1 MAQIIRL
8 KRNLAGGNKPTTSDL
23 AIGELAINV
32 HDGKIFLRKSGSAG
46 EGDNV
51 KEIVTLDHEG
61 TLSGS
66 LNLTGSIT
74 ASYFVGDGSQLTNIT
89 VAQNATVKQT
99 FTNSDTWSVQHNLST
114 PNAIVQIYDSSDF
127 QMIPQTLQIIDDDN
141 VRATFP
147 TIQSGY
153 VVVAR
158 GGQIVSGS
166 VDVENIAGLDAKVLA
181 EMNEVGVFSGSEQ
194 ITLTGDV
201 TGTGA
206 ATVIGT
212 VDGETF

>member
-1 MAQIIRL
+1 MAQIIKL
-8 KRNLAGGNKPTTSDL
+8 KRSLTAGSKPTTSNL
-23 AIGELAINV
+23 GEGELAMNV
-32 HDGKIFLRKSGSAG
+32 TDGKLFLRKSGSAG
-46 EGDNV
+46 DNI
-51 KEIVTLDHEG
+51 KEVVTLDHDG

-66 LNLTGSIT
+66 LSIVGIIS
-74 ASYFVGDGSQLTNIT
+74 ASAFQGDGSALTNIT

-99 FTNSDTWSVQHNLST
+99 FTNSLTWSVQHNLST
-114 PNAIVQIYDSSDF
+114 PNAIVQVYDANDF
-127 QMIPQTLQIIDDDN
+127 QMIPGTLQIIDDDN

-166 VDVENIAGLDAKVLA
+166 VDVENIAGFDAKVLT
-181 EMNEVGVFSGSEQ
+181 ELNEVGVFSGSEQ

>member
-1 MAQIIRL
+1 M
-8 KRNLAGGNKPTTSDL
+8 
-23 AIGELAINV
+23 NV
-32 HDGKIFLRKSGSAG
+32 HDGKVFLRKSGSAG

-66 LNLTGSIT
+66 LSVVGIIS
-74 ASYFVGDGSQLTNIT
+74 ASAFQGDGSALTNIS
-89 VAQNATVKQT
+89 VSQNATVKQT
-99 FTNSDTWSVQHNLST
+99 FTNADTWSVEHNLST
-114 PNAIVQIYDSSDF
+114 PNAIVQVYDANDF
-127 QMIPQTLQIIDDDN
+127 QMIPSTLQIIDDDN

-166 VDVENIAGLDAKVLA
+166 VDVENIAGLGQSITDGV
-181 EMNEVGVFSGSEQ
+181 NDRGVFSGSAQ
-194 ITLTGDV
+194 VSLSGDV
-201 TGTGA
+201 TGTAA

-212 VDGETF
+212 VDGDIF

>member
-1 MAQIIRL
+1 MAQIIKL
-8 KRNLAGGNKPTTSDL
+8 KRSLTAGSKPTTSNL
-23 AIGELAINV
+23 GEGELAMNV
-32 HDGKIFLRKSGSAG
+32 TDGKLFLRKSGSAG
-46 EGDNV
+46 DNI
-51 KEIVTLDHEG
+51 KEVVTLDHDG

-66 LNLTGSIT
+66 LNITGSIT
-74 ASYFVGDGSQLTNIT
+74 A
-89 VAQNATVKQT
+89 
-99 FTNSDTWSVQHNLST
+99 ST
-114 PNAIVQIYDSSDF
+114 PNAIVQVYDANDF
-127 QMIPQTLQIIDDDN
+127 QMIPGTLQIIDDDN
-141 VRATFP
+141 IRATFP
-147 TIQSGY
+147 TAQSGY

-166 VDVENIAGLDAKVLA
+166 VDVENIAGLSGQVTANVNAL
-181 EMNEVGVFSGSEQ
+181 GVFSSSAQ

>member
-1 MAQIIRL
+1 MAQIIKL
-8 KRNLAGGNKPTTSDL
+8 KRSLSAGSKPATTDL
-23 AIGELAINV
+23 SIGELAMNV
-32 HDGKIFLRKSGSAG
+32 TDGKVFLRKSGSA
-46 EGDNV
+46 GDNV
-51 KEIVTLDHEG
+51 KEIVTLDHAG

-66 LNLTGSIT
+66 LNITGSIT
-74 ASYFVGDGSQLTNIT
+74 ASAFVGDGSGLTNIT
-89 VAQNATVKQT
+89 VSQNATVKQS
-99 FTNSDTWSVQHNLST
+99 FTNADTWSVQHNLST
-114 PNAIVQIYDSSDF
+114 PNAIVQIYDSNNF
-127 QMIPQTLQIIDDDN
+127 QMIPATLQIIDDDN

-166 VDVENIAGLDAKVLA
+166 VDVENIAGLA
-181 EMNEVGVFSGSEQ
+181 GVVEEEIDKKALFSGSAQ
-194 ITLTGDV
+194 ITLSGDV
-201 TGTGA
+201 TGTAA

>member
-1 MAQIIRL
+1 MAQIIKL

-23 AIGELAINV
+23 AIGELGMNV
-32 HDGKIFLRKSGSAG
+32 HDGKVFLRKSGSAG
-46 EGDNV
+46 EGDNI

-66 LNLTGSIT
+66 LSVVGIIS
-74 ASYFVGDGSQLTNIT
+74 ASAFQGDGSALTNIS
-89 VAQNATVKQT
+89 VSQNATVKQT
-99 FTNSDTWSVQHNLST
+99 FTNADTWSVEHNLST
-114 PNAIVQIYDSSDF
+114 PNAIVQVYDANDF
-127 QMIPQTLQIIDDDN
+127 QMIPSTLQIIDDDN

-166 VDVENIAGLDAKVLA
+166 VDVENIAGLSGQVTANVNAL
-181 EMNEVGVFSGSEQ
+181 GVFSQSAQ
-194 ITLTGDV
+194 VALSGDV
-201 TGTGA
+201 TGTAA

-212 VDGETF
+212 VDGDTF

>member
-1 MAQIIRL
+1 MAQIIKL
-8 KRNLAGGNKPTTSDL
+8 KRSIAAGSKPTTSDL
-23 AIGELAINV
+23 AIGELAMNV
-32 HDGKIFLRKSGSAG
+32 TDGKVFLRKSGSAG
-46 EGDNV
+46 DNV
-51 KEIVTLDHEG
+51 KELVTLDHDG

-66 LNLTGSIT
+66 LNITGSIT
-74 ASYFVGDGSQLTNIT
+74 ASAFVGDGSRLTNIT
-89 VAQNATVKQT
+89 VSQNATVKKQ
-99 FTNSDTWSVQHNLST
+99 FTNSVSWSVDHNLST
-114 PNAIVQIYDSSDF
+114 PNAIIQAYDSTNY
-127 QMIPQTLQIIDDDN
+127 QIIPESVLIIDDDN
-141 VRATFP
+141 IRATFP
-147 TIQSGY
+147 TAQSGY

-166 VDVENIAGLDAKVLA
+166 VDVENIAGLSGQVTANVNAL
-181 EMNEVGVFSGSEQ
+181 GVFSSSAQ

>member
-1 MAQIIRL
+1 MCIR
-8 KRNLAGGNKPTTSDL
+8 D
-23 AIGELAINV
+23 
-32 HDGKIFLRKSGSAG
+32 SA
-46 EGDNV
+46 
-51 KEIVTLDHEG
+51 G

-74 ASYFVGDGSQLTNIT
+74 ASAFKGDGSGLTNIT
-89 VAQNATVKQT
+89 VAQNATVKQS
-99 FTNSDTWSVQHNLST
+99 FTNADTWSVEHNLST
-114 PNAIVQIYDSSDF
+114 PNAIVQIYDSNNF
-127 QMIPQTLQIIDDDN
+127 QMIPSTLQIIDDDN

-153 VVVAR
+153 AVVAR

-166 VDVENIAGLDAKVLA
+166 VDVENIAGLGAQIEKELNDKA
-181 EMNEVGVFSGSEQ
+181 MFSGSAQ
-194 ITLTGDV
+194 IALAGDV
-201 TGTGA
+201 TGTAA

>member
-1 MAQIIRL
+1 MAQIIKL
-8 KRNLAGGNKPTTSDL
+8 KRNIAGGNVPTTSDL
-23 AIGELAINV
+23 SIGELAMNV
-32 HDGKIFLRKSGSAG
+32 HDGKVFLRKSGSAG
-46 EGDNV
+46 EGDNI

-66 LNLTGSIT
+66 VSIVGIVS
-74 ASYFVGDGSQLTNIT
+74 ASAFQGDGSALTGIS
-89 VAQNATVKQT
+89 VSQNATVKQS
-99 FTNSDTWSVQHNLST
+99 FTNADTWSVEHNLST
-114 PNAIVQIYDSSDF
+114 PNAIVQVYDANDF
-127 QMIPQTLQIIDDDN
+127 QMIPATLQIIDDDN

-153 VVVAR
+153 AVVAR

-166 VDVENIAGLDAKVLA
+166 VDVENIAGLSATVLNSINDRA
-181 EMNEVGVFSGSEQ
+181 VFSGSAQ
-194 ITLTGDV
+194 VSLSGDV
-201 TGTGA
+201 TGTAA